1 MNRIRVLEVIDKTF
15 LGGGQI
21 NLLSL
26 VDSLSK
32 TEFILSVCSA
42 ASGPLA
48 EAVRSRG
55 IDYYPVDMARKFRPE
70 TVSQI
75 KSIIQSRS
83 FDIIHTHGGV
93 AGLYARIAAGKAPPC
108 RLVHTQHGI
117 HFLHYRNP
125 LLKRLYIHL
134 DRWLS
139 RRTDAVIFVSQND
152 LQAAMRYKLCAPPQA
167 KVIHNGIDAETIA
180 DAAAQAKEPAELKG
194 RSRPVIGTVARLHY
208 QKNIPTLLSA
218 AAVLRR
224 RFPGITVVIAGDGPE
239 RSSLEGICRRLGV
252 EKNVFFLGERHDI
265 PELLNVMQVFVLPS
279 RWEGL
284 PYALLEAG
292 AAKKP
297 VAAAAVD
304 GIREVIESGRNGLLV
319 PEGRPDDLAEAIQR
333 LLDDEESAE
342 MFGEKLYKDVVRKFS
357 LSRMADQTRNL
368 YINLCKSMPAGH
380 K

>member
-1 MNRIRVLEVIDKTF
+1 
-15 LGGGQI
+15 
-21 NLLSL
+21 
-26 VDSLSK
+26 
-32 TEFILSVCSA
+32 
-42 ASGPLA
+42 
-48 EAVRSRG
+48 
-55 IDYYPVDMARKFRPE
+55 
-70 TVSQI
+70 
-75 KSIIQSRS
+75 
-83 FDIIHTHGGV
+83 
-93 AGLYARIAAGKAPPC
+93 
-108 RLVHTQHGI
+108 
-117 HFLHYRNP
+117 
-125 LLKRLYIHL
+125 
-134 DRWLS
+134 
-139 RRTDAVIFVSQND
+139 
-152 LQAAMRYKLCAPPQA
+152 MRYKLCAPPQA